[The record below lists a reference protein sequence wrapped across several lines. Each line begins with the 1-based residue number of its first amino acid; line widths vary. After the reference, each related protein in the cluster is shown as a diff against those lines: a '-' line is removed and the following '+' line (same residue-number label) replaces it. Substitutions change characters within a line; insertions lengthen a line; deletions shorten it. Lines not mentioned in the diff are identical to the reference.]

1 MVADAL
7 AAEKPSFNRGTDG
20 RTPFGVPSFR
30 NTMDALESEAMACS
44 SRGEYGVALT
54 TFSQIETVKKQE
66 AFHRREVEL
75 KRQGAERGKLD
86 AAYRIEKERFEEEWA
101 GKMAEVE
108 ERGKLKVEELEQLH
122 EIGIADLE
130 REIAKTIKGMRY
142 KASSALLGLE
152 DIERRL
158 ALAKEFDQAAEMAA
172 RSRRRRKVEEAT
184 HQRKVDAQGTQPRA
198 ALLAAQAEELRNVQQ
213 KLHGWRVEVKR
224 QKGQAL
230 EIVQQRF
237 RNLEADQSHAHA
249 IEFSL
254 QPEIGPVQT
263 HKSRSSQASTFRGTL
278 KHESLAGTKFDV
290 PDVSKMKP
298 I

>member
-1 MVADAL
+1 
-7 AAEKPSFNRGTDG
+7 
-20 RTPFGVPSFR
+20 
-30 NTMDALESEAMACS
+30 MACS
-44 SRGEYGVALT
+44 SRGEYGVAQQ

-66 AFHRREVEL
+66 AVYRREVEL
-75 KRQGAERGKLD
+75 KRQEAERGKLE

-108 ERGKLKVEELEQLH
+108 ERCKQKLEELEQLH

-152 DIERRL
+152 DVERRL

-172 RSRRRRKVEEAT
+172 RSRRRRKVEEAA
-184 HQRKVDAQGTQPRA
+184 HQRKIDAQGTQPRA
-198 ALLAAQAEELRNVQQ
+198 ALRAAQAEELRNVQQ
-213 KLHGWRVEVKR
+213 KLHGWRVEAKR
-224 QKGQAL
+224 QKGKAL
-230 EIVQQRF
+230 EILQQKF
-237 RNLEADQSHAHA
+237 RNLEADQAHAHA

-254 QPEIGPVQT
+254 KAEIGPVQT
-263 HKSRSSQASTFRGTL
+263 HKSRSSQGSTFRGTL

-290 PDVSKMKP
+290 PDVSKMAP